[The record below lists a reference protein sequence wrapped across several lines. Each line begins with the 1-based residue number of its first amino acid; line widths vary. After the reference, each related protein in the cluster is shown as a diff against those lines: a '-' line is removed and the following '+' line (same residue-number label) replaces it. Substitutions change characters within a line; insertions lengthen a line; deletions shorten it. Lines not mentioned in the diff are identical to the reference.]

1 MPIGQ
6 EFTGCCPK
14 PFSLGPEPLKARSK
28 ECCWGNNPFQ
38 VQPDRILSH
47 KGSFMEP
54 FFRLVIRKAHL
65 ILAAILCITLFFSF
79 HLHKLHVDTRP
90 TRMLVEDLPA
100 KRDYDTFKEWF
111 GKASDDILVVFKA
124 DNVFSETAFKK
135 IEGLTETLDSI
146 EGVKRVVSLSTLKS
160 DMDILNEWSL
170 QDLKRHLAMADIFVD
185 NMVSADGKV
194 TALAVVLEETY
205 DVGPLSESVE
215 KCLEAIRDPRTP
227 LQVYQIGNPI
237 VGHTLTKYTEKD
249 LRRLPL
255 FTMSIMLV
263 VLWFCFRNLR
273 GAVVPLA
280 AVSLALVWTLGL
292 MGLANVSLS
301 IATMIT
307 PTLLIAV
314 GNAYAMHIMAAYFD
328 EAKRQDNHQRAIIVA
343 LTRVGLPSIF
353 VSVTT
358 IVGLAS
364 LLLNKIVVIKEFAT
378 FSCIGLF
385 FVLLIHLTFIPAAL
399 SCLQMPRPMGHL
411 SSRKAPWIDLFLK
424 KVVRAIKRQPI
435 VIVTIALALT
445 LVSALGIIRI
455 KVETAPIEFF
465 KPTAPVR
472 MAFQDAHK
480 NLAGIYPVNVILE
493 SDKEGYFTSPK
504 VLQRVGTFQKSL
516 TTMKG
521 VDLTISV
528 VDLLKLENLLT
539 RGFRD
544 KERYYILPD
553 DPFVVKQAIRNYR
566 IFQGDEMVGHFISK
580 DFSKIN
586 IVCRTHIVSTAD
598 FLKAEEAI
606 MSSLKNHF
614 SRDVQFRV
622 TGLCIV
628 GSHSSEALTMGQ
640 IKSLGLAMGCIFVL
654 LSILFFS
661 AKVGFC
667 AMVPNLFPVLVNFG
681 VMGWA
686 GMHLTVATSLIASIA
701 IGIAVDDTIH
711 YMFRFNQQFHKDFS
725 RRHANDRTIADVGK
739 PIVFTSLAIGL
750 GFSVFLYSSFVPTTT
765 FGLLM
770 LIAMVSALYGD
781 LFLLP
786 LIMQTT
792 PWLVGVIEH
801 GIGLHRNVS
810 LFRNLSPS
818 EARSVV
824 LAGTR
829 AQFPPGTVVYRKGDL
844 GNGLYLILEGTVR
857 VSNAAWGYNGHMTT
871 ELGRGEVFGVMGITG
886 PVARDTSAT
895 TVGNTILLRIDEGS
909 LRHLEKHAPRIA
921 FGLYSNLARI
931 VDNG

>member
-1 MPIGQ
+1 
-6 EFTGCCPK
+6 
-14 PFSLGPEPLKARSK
+14 
-28 ECCWGNNPFQ
+28 
-38 VQPDRILSH
+38 
-47 KGSFMEP
+47 MEP
-54 FFRLVIRKAHL
+54 FFRLVIRRAYL
-65 ILAAILCITLFFSF
+65 ILAAILSITLFFSF
-79 HLHKLHVDTRP
+79 HLHKLHVDTSP

-100 KRDYDTFKEWF
+100 KREYDRFREWF
-111 GKASDDILVVFKA
+111 GKASDDILVVVKA
-124 DNVFSETAFKK
+124 DNVFSQTTFEK
-135 IEGLTETLDSI
+135 IERLTKTLESI
-146 EGVKRVVSLSTLKS
+146 EGVKRVVSLSTLKN

-170 QDLKRHLAMADIFVD
+170 EDLKRHLGMADIFLD

-194 TALAVVLEETY
+194 TAVAVVLEETY
-205 DVGPLSESVE
+205 VLGPLSESVE
-215 KCLEAIRDPRTP
+215 RCLQAIRDPEKP
-227 LQVYQIGNPI
+227 FQVYQIGNPI

-255 FTMSIMLV
+255 FTMSIMLI

-292 MGLANVSLS
+292 MGLVNVSLS
-301 IATMIT
+301 IATMII

-314 GNAYAMHIMAAYFD
+314 GSAYAMHIMAAYFD
-328 EAKRQDNHQRAIIVA
+328 EAHRQDNHQRAITVA

-353 VSVTT
+353 VCVTT

-364 LLLNKIVVIKEFAT
+364 LLLNKIVVVKEFAI

-385 FVLLIHLTFIPAAL
+385 FLLLIHLTFIPATL
-399 SCLQMPRPMGHL
+399 SCLQMPRPKGRL
-411 SSRKAPWIDLFLK
+411 SSRETPWIDLFLK
-424 KVVRAIKRQPI
+424 TVVQTIKRQPAR
-435 VIVTIALALT
+435 IVTIALALT

-472 MAFQDAHK
+472 MAFEDAHN
-480 NLAGIYPVNVILE
+480 NLAGIYPINVILE
-493 SDKEGYFTSPK
+493 TDKEGYFSSPK
-504 VLQRVGTFQKSL
+504 ALQRVGNFQKSL
-516 TTMKG
+516 GAMEG

-544 KERYYILPD
+544 KERYYVLPD
-553 DPFVVKQAIRNYR
+553 DPFVVKEAIKNYR
-566 IFQGDEMVGHFISK
+566 IFQGDEMVNHFISK

-586 IVCRTHIVSTAD
+586 IVCRTHIVSTAG
-598 FLKAEEAI
+598 FLQAEKAI
-606 MSSLKNHF
+606 ISNLKNQF
-614 SRDVQFRV
+614 SQDVQFHV
-622 TGLCIV
+622 TGLCMV
-628 GSHSSEALTMGQ
+628 GSHSSEALTLGQ
-640 IKSLGLAMGCIFVL
+640 IKSLGLAMACIFVL

-667 AMVPNLFPVLVNFG
+667 AMVPNFFPVLVNFG

-725 RRHANDRTIADVGK
+725 RRHANKRTITDVGK

-750 GFSVFLYSSFVPTTT
+750 GFSVFLFSSFVPTAV

-770 LIAMVSALYGD
+770 LITMASALYGD
-781 LFLLP
+781 LLLLP

-792 PWLVGVIEH
+792 PWLFGVIEK
-801 GIGLHRNVS
+801 GIGLYSNVS

-829 AQFPPGTVVYRKGDL
+829 AQFPPGTMVYRKGDL

-857 VSNAAWGYNGHMTT
+857 LSNTARGHPGHLKTD
-871 ELGRGEVFGVMGITG
+871 LGRGEIFGVMGITG
-886 PVARDTSAT
+886 PVTRETSAT
-895 TVGNTILLRIDEGS
+895 TLGNSILLRIDEGA
-909 LRHLEKHAPRIA
+909 LRHLEKRSPRVA

-931 VDNG
+931 VENR

>member
-1 MPIGQ
+1 
-6 EFTGCCPK
+6 
-14 PFSLGPEPLKARSK
+14 
-28 ECCWGNNPFQ
+28 
-38 VQPDRILSH
+38 
-47 KGSFMEP
+47 
-54 FFRLVIRKAHL
+54 
-65 ILAAILCITLFFSF
+65 
-79 HLHKLHVDTRP
+79 
-90 TRMLVEDLPA
+90 MLVEDLPA
-100 KRDYDTFKEWF
+100 KRDYDRFRELF

-124 DNVFSETAFKK
+124 NDVFSPPTFQK
-135 IEGLTETLDSI
+135 IKRLTNTLESI

-170 QDLKRHLAMADIFVD
+170 RDLKRNLIMADIFV
-185 NMVSADGKV
+185 NNTVSTDGKV
-194 TALAVVLEETY
+194 TALAIVLEEDY
-205 DVGPLSESVE
+205 DLGPLNESVE
-215 KCLEAIRDPRTP
+215 RSLQGIRDPETP
-227 LQVYQIGNPI
+227 YQIYQIGNP
-237 VGHTLTKYTEKD
+237 VVAHALTKYTERD
-249 LRRLPL
+249 LKRLPF
-255 FTMSIMLV
+255 FTMSIMLLI
-263 VLWFCFRNLR
+263 LWFCFRNLR
-273 GAVVPLA
+273 GALVPLA
-280 AVSLALVWTLGL
+280 AVSLAVVWTLGL

-314 GNAYAMHIMAAYFD
+314 GSAYAMHIMAAYFD
-328 EAKRQDNHQRAIIVA
+328 EANRHDDHQRAIILG

-353 VSVTT
+353 VAVTT

-364 LLLNKIVVIKEFAT
+364 LLLNKIVVVKEFAT

-385 FVLLIHLTFIPAAL
+385 FVLLIHLTFIPAIL
-399 SCLQMPRPMGHL
+399 SCLEVPRFKKRISPQEV
-411 SSRKAPWIDLFLK
+411 PWIDSFLK
-424 KVVRAIKRQPI
+424 RVLHAIKRQPARI
-435 VIVTIALALT
+435 VAIALVLALF
-445 LVSALGIIRI
+445 SAFGIARI

-472 MAFQDAHK
+472 MAFEDAHQ
-480 NLAGIYPVNVILE
+480 NLAGIYPVNIILE
-493 SDKEGYFTSPK
+493 TAKEGYFSSPK
-504 VLQRVGTFQKSL
+504 LLQRVGTFQKSL
-516 TTMKG
+516 SSMEG

-544 KERYYILPD
+544 KERYYVLPD
-553 DPFVVKQAIRNYR
+553 DPFVVKEAIKNYR
-566 IFQGDEMVGHFISK
+566 TFQGDEMVGHFVSK

-586 IVCRTHIVSTAD
+586 IVCRTHIVSTAG
-598 FLKAEEAI
+598 FLKAEKAI
-606 MSSLKNHF
+606 MASLKNHF
-614 SRDVQFRV
+614 SQDVRFWV

-640 IKSLGLAMGCIFVL
+640 VRSLGLAMACIFVL

-661 AKVGFC
+661 TKVGFC

-686 GMHLTVATSLIASIA
+686 GMRLTVATSLIASIA

-711 YMFRFNQQFHKDFS
+711 YMFRFNQQFHRDFS
-725 RRHANDRTIADVGK
+725 RRHANARAITDVGK
-739 PIVFTSLAIGL
+739 PIVFTSVAIGL
-750 GFSVFLYSSFVPTTT
+750 GFSVFLFSSFVPTTV

-770 LIAMVSALYGD
+770 LITMASALYGD

-792 PWLVGVIEH
+792 PWLFGVIEK
-801 GIGLHRNVS
+801 GIGLYRNVS

-824 LAGTR
+824 LAGSR

-844 GNGLYLILEGTVR
+844 ANGLYLILEGAVR
-857 VSNAAWGYNGHMTT
+857 LSDTTTGYHGHMTT
-871 ELGRGEVFGVMGITG
+871 DLGRGEVFGVMGITG
-886 PVARDTSAT
+886 PVTRESSAKT
-895 TVGNTILLRIDEGS
+895 LSNTILLRIDEGA
-909 LRHLEKHAPRIA
+909 LRHLEKHSPRVA

-931 VDNG
+931 VEGR

>member
-1 MPIGQ
+1 
-6 EFTGCCPK
+6 
-14 PFSLGPEPLKARSK
+14 
-28 ECCWGNNPFQ
+28 
-38 VQPDRILSH
+38 
-47 KGSFMEP
+47 MEP
-54 FFRLVIRKAHL
+54 FFRLVIRRACL

-79 HLHKLHVDTRP
+79 HLHKLHVDTCP

-100 KRDYDTFKEWF
+100 KRDYDRFKEWF

-124 DNVFSETAFKK
+124 DNVFSQTAFEE
-135 IEGLTETLDSI
+135 IEGLTETLESI
-146 EGVKRVVSLSTLKS
+146 EGVKRVVSLATLKN

-170 QDLKRHLAMADIFVD
+170 EDLKRHLGMADIFVD

-205 DVGPLSESVE
+205 DFGPLSESVE
-215 KCLEAIRDPRTP
+215 KSLQAIRNPHDPF
-227 LQVYQIGNPI
+227 QIYQIGNPV

-263 VLWFCFRNLR
+263 VLWFCFRTLR

-292 MGLANVSLS
+292 MGLLNVSLS

-314 GNAYAMHIMAAYFD
+314 GSAYAMHIMAAYFS
-328 EAKRQDNHQRAIIVA
+328 EVSRQDDHQRAITVA

-364 LLLNKIVVIKEFAT
+364 LLLNKIGVVKEFAT

-385 FVLLIHLTFIPAAL
+385 FVLLIHLTFIPATL
-399 SCLQMPRPMGHL
+399 SCLQMPRPKGRL
-411 SSRKAPWIDLFLK
+411 SSPGVFWIDLFLK
-424 KVVRAIKRQPI
+424 KVVRAIKRQPTR
-435 VIVTIALALT
+435 IVTIALALA

-465 KPTAPVR
+465 RPTAPVR
-472 MAFQDAHK
+472 MAFEDAHK
-480 NLAGIYPVNVILE
+480 NLAGIYPVNVILK
-493 SDKEGYFTSPK
+493 SDKEGYFSSPK

-516 TTMKG
+516 TTMEG

-544 KERYYILPD
+544 KERHYVLPD
-553 DPFVVKQAIRNYR
+553 DPFVVKEAIRNYR
-566 IFQGDEMVGHFISK
+566 TFQGDEMVGHFISR

-586 IVCRTHIVSTAD
+586 VVCRTHIVSTSD
-598 FLKAEEAI
+598 FLKAEKAI
-606 MSSLKNHF
+606 MSNLGNHF
-614 SRDVQFRV
+614 SQDVQFHV

-640 IKSLGLAMGCIFVL
+640 IKSLGLAMVCIFVL

-667 AMVPNLFPVLVNFG
+667 AMVPNFFPVLVNFG

-725 RRHANDRTIADVGK
+725 RRRANGRTIADVGK

-750 GFSVFLYSSFVPTTT
+750 GFSVFLFSSFVPTTV

-770 LIAMVSALYGD
+770 LITMASALYGD

-792 PWLVGVIEH
+792 PWLFGVIEK
-801 GIGLHRNVS
+801 GIGLYRNVS
-810 LFRNLSPS
+810 LFRNLSHS

-844 GNGLYLILEGTVR
+844 GNGLYLILEGAVR
-857 VSNAAWGYNGHMTT
+857 LGNAARGYGVHMATD
-871 ELGRGEVFGVMGITG
+871 LGRGQVFGVMGITG
-886 PVARDTSAT
+886 PVTRETSAT
-895 TVGNTILLRIDEGS
+895 TLGNTILLRIDEGA
-909 LRHLEKHAPRIA
+909 LRHLEKHSPRIA

-931 VDNG
+931 VENG